1 MLPTLTAKP
10 QESTIKT
17 LWIYGPQASSPES
30 FINKNT
36 IFFYL
41 KSSFWVSAD
50 TMTQG
55 DSEVATN
62 EVTETGDS
70 DRVVVY
76 NISRQIDE
84 VDMDQQKD
92 LNKIDGESDAFL

>member
-1 MLPTLTAKP
+1 
-10 QESTIKT
+10 
-17 LWIYGPQASSPES
+17 
-30 FINKNT
+30 
-36 IFFYL
+36 
-41 KSSFWVSAD
+41 
-50 TMTQG
+50 MTQG